1 MMNFLD
7 SFLEK
12 RILEALVETTTAQR
26 DCFFVTLKNFML
38 LTDVPTQKIK
48 LVFQSLPAFDQN
60 GVFW

>member
-1 MMNFLD
+1 MMNFPD

-12 RILEALVETTTAQR
+12 RILEALVERTTMQR

-48 LVFQSLPAFDQN
+48 LAFQSLPPFDQN
-60 GVFW
+60 GVLW